1 MIDLQKLTKDK
12 LPIDFFRREDTLTI
26 AKELLGKTLLVLG
39 EDNEWSGGMI
49 TEVEAYLGAQ
59 DKACHAYNYRK
70 TKRNEVMFTKGGIAY
85 VYFCYGM
92 YDMLNFVTNKEGEP
106 HAILIRAIKPTINIE
121 KILQRR
127 NLEKLT
133 PKVSAGPGRLTKA
146 LNITTKYNGEPL
158 TGNKIYVLNAETV
171 PEENIIAT
179 PRIGIKYA
187 EEDKY
192 KPYRFYI
199 KNEKFV
205 SKPLYPKYE

>member
-1 MIDLQKLTKDK
+1 M
-12 LPIDFFRREDTLTI
+12 
-26 AKELLGKTLLVLG
+26 LG
-39 EDNEWSGGMI
+39 EDNEWSGGII

-70 TKRNEVMFTKGGIAY
+70 TKRNEVMFQQGGIAY

>member
-39 EDNEWSGGMI
+39 EDNEWSGGII

-70 TKRNEVMFTKGGIAY
+70 TKRNEVMFQQGGIAY